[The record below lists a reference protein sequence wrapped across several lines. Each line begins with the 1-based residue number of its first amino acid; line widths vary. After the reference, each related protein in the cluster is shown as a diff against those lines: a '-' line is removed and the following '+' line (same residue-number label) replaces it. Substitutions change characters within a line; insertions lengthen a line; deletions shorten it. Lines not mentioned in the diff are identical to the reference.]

1 MGFARNPTASRCKFC
16 GTWARGSSGKRQPM
30 LLRDDGGNRA
40 NWIEFEI
47 AGTASNRSGIG
58 ARVKVIAGGL
68 VQFDHVRAGGGYLS
82 GNDLRL
88 HFGLAGHKR
97 ADVEVRWPSG
107 TLDRFENVEA
117 NRIWK
122 LQEGKGISPSIY
134 HGGPNRAPRKS
145 AKPVT

>member
-1 MGFARNPTASRCKFC
+1 DDR
-16 GTWARGSSGKRQPM
+16 PM
-30 LLRDDGGNRA
+30 LLRNDGGNRA
-40 NWIEFEI
+40 NWIEFEM

-58 ARVKVIAGGL
+58 ARVKVVAGGL

-107 TLDRFENVEA
+107 TAFLSSPRIGTKLSQWRGRPGS
-117 NRIWK
+117 NRR
-122 LQEGKGISPSIY
+122 P
-134 HGGPNRAPRKS
+134 PA
-145 AKPVT
+145 